1 MNKKEIS
8 VSILDCD
15 FNKLKNEINSI
26 NSTNCDY
33 IHIDVMDGSFVP
45 SKAFDFKTIK
55 KVNLY
60 SKKKL
65 DYHLMVNDPINYI
78 EKCSNHNA
86 EIISIH
92 YEENVNIYNDLI
104 SIKKLGCKA
113 GLAINPNTK
122 ISDVASLFKEI
133 NILLLMS
140 VQPGKGGQ
148 KFLENT
154 FDKILEANQIIN
166 DNNLKIKIE
175 VDGGIDNKFS
185 TKLFDLGASILVSGN
200 FIINNSNKSTAVS
213 LLRQ

>member
-15 FNKLKNEINSI
+15 FNKLENEINYI
-26 NSTNCDY
+26 NKTNCDY

-45 SKAFDFKTIK
+45 SKAFDLKTIK

-65 DYHLMVNDPINYI
+65 DYHLMVNNPINYI
-78 EKCSNHNA
+78 EKCADNNA

-92 YEENVNIYNDLI
+92 YEGNANIYNDLV
-104 SIKKLGCKA
+104 SIKQLGCKA

-122 ISDVASLFKEI
+122 ISDVANLFKEI

-154 FDKILEANQIIN
+154 FNKISEANQIIN
-166 DNNLKIKIE
+166 DNNLDIKIE
-175 VDGGIDNKFS
+175 IDGGINNKFS
-185 TKLFDLGASILVSGN
+185 SKLFDFGANILVSGS
-200 FIINNSNKSTAVS
+200 FIIKNPNQSIAVS